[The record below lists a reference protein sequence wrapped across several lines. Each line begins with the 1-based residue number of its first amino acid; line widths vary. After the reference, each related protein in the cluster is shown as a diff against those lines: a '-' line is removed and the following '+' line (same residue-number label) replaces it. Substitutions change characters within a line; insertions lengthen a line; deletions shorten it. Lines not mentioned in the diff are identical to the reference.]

1 MESAKSWMDFLK
13 IRASW
18 GQNGN
23 QEIDGFQYLSTIAFG
38 GADYTFGPDK
48 SILTPGGYPDILAN
62 PDVTWETSEQLDFG
76 LDARF
81 LNNRL
86 GLNFDYYIKDTKDWL
101 LVAPMLDSFGT
112 GAQPGVRN
120 ITELE

>member
-1 MESAKSWMDFLK
+1 MLPGRLPSSW
-13 IRASW
+13 
-18 GQNGN
+18 
-23 QEIDGFQYLSTIAFG
+23 
-38 GADYTFGPDK
+38 
-48 SILTPGGYPDILAN
+48 
-62 PDVTWETSEQLDFG
+62 DFG

-112 GAQPGVRN
+112 GAPFVNGGDVRN
-120 ITELE
+120 QGTKYH